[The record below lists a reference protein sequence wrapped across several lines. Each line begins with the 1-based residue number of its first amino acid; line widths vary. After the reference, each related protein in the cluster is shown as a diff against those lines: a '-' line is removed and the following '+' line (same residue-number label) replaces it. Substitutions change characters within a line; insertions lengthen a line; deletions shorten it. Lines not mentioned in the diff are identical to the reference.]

1 MSINSTLKREGI
13 EVIGPLNTLEIN
25 KIASNIS
32 EKLCTTFPEHKLDQS
47 KLFASI
53 ARLNMY
59 VAKFPTN
66 DAVAKYFYKNNSIYF
81 SNKMDLNDLNTLAI
95 HECIHFIQELK
106 NKNGRLLR
114 LGLYNLEGTR
124 NTGMALNEAAV
135 QLMASKASN
144 SNLDTV
150 KYYGM
155 DFSTESP
162 DFYPL
167 QTTLIKELAYFTGTY
182 PLFHSTLFSND
193 VFKNTFIAKSSE
205 KTYIEIERNFD
216 LLFYYESELSK
227 LSYKLATC
235 AETKAGANK
244 LKLLNQKSEKLK
256 TLIFNTT
263 LGTQNLILQN
273 CFTKEFEQIED
284 IESLKAFQTHIYNF
298 KNLLINAENYNFY
311 NDFYCDMM
319 NKLENKRELIKKYGV
334 LPISDEATRELS
346 LVQKDFYSLS
356 FLKKIFYKLSLLIE
370 DRLREKNM

>member
-13 EVIGPLNTLEIN
+13 EVIGSLNTLEIN

-32 EKLCTTFPEHKLDQS
+32 EKLCNTFPEHKLDQS

-167 QTTLIKELAYFTGTY
+167 QTALIRELAYFTGTY

-263 LGTQNLILQN
+263 LGTQNLLLQN
-273 CFTKEFEQIED
+273 CFTKEFEQIHD

-346 LVQKDFYSLS
+346 LVQNDFYSLS

>member
-13 EVIGPLNTLEIN
+13 EVIEPLNTLEIN

-273 CFTKEFEQIED
+273 CFTKEFEQIHD

>member
-1 MSINSTLKREGI
+1 MNNNQI
-13 EVIGPLNTLEIN
+13 
-25 KIASNIS
+25 SNP
-32 EKLCTTFPEHKLDQS
+32 KVGVP
-47 KLFASI
+47 
-53 ARLNMY
+53 
-59 VAKFPTN
+59 
-66 DAVAKYFYKNNSIYF
+66 
-81 SNKMDLNDLNTLAI
+81 
-95 HECIHFIQELK
+95 
-106 NKNGRLLR
+106 
-114 LGLYNLEGTR
+114 
-124 NTGMALNEAAV
+124 TGMALNEAAV

-167 QTTLIKELAYFTGTY
+167 QTALIRELAYFTGTY

-263 LGTQNLILQN
+263 LGTQNLLLQN
-273 CFTKEFEQIED
+273 CFTKEFEQIHD

-346 LVQKDFYSLS
+346 LVQNDFYSLS

>member
-13 EVIGPLNTLEIN
+13 EVIGSLNTLEIN

-167 QTTLIKELAYFTGTY
+167 QTALIRELAYFTGTY

-273 CFTKEFEQIED
+273 CFTKEFEQIHD

>member
-13 EVIGPLNTLEIN
+13 EVIGSLNTLEIN

-32 EKLCTTFPEHKLDQS
+32 EKLCNTFPEHKLDQS

-167 QTTLIKELAYFTGTY
+167 QTALIRELAYFTGTY
-182 PLFHSTLFSND
+182 PLFHSTLFSD
-193 VFKNTFIAKSSE
+193 DIFKNTFIAKSSE

-263 LGTQNLILQN
+263 LGTQNLLLQN
-273 CFTKEFEQIED
+273 CFTKEFEQIHD

-346 LVQKDFYSLS
+346 LVQNDFYSLS

>member
-167 QTTLIKELAYFTGTY
+167 QTALIRELAYFTGTY

-273 CFTKEFEQIED
+273 CFTKEFEQIHD

>member
-25 KIASNIS
+25 KIASTIS
-32 EKLCTTFPEHKLDQS
+32 EKLCATFPEHNLDQS
-47 KLFASI
+47 KLFVSI

-59 VAKFPTN
+59 VAKFPSN

-106 NKNGRLLR
+106 NKNGKLLR
-114 LGLYNLEGTR
+114 LGLYNLEGNK

-135 QLMASKASN
+135 QLMASIASE
-144 SNLDTV
+144 SSLDTV

-155 DFSTESP
+155 DFSTEST

-167 QTTLIKELAYFTGTY
+167 QTALMRELAYFTGTY

-205 KTYIEIERNFD
+205 KAYNEIEKNFD
-216 LLFYYESELSK
+216 LLVYYESELAN
-227 LSYKLATC
+227 LSYKLTTC
-235 AETKAGANK
+235 SETKSGNNR
-244 LKLLNQKSEKLK
+244 LKNLTQKSDNLK
-256 TLIFNTT
+256 KLIFNTT
-263 LGTQNLILQN
+263 LETQNIILES
-273 CFTKEFEQIED
+273 CFTKEFNQINNID
-284 IESLKAFQTHIYNF
+284 SLKAFQTHIYNF

-319 NKLENKRELIKKYGV
+319 NRLEEKRELIKKYGI
-334 LPISDEATRELS
+334 LNISEDAQKDLA
-346 LVQKDFYSLS
+346 LVQNNFYSLS
-356 FLKKIFYKLSLLIE
+356 FLKKIFYKLSLIIE
-370 DRLREKNM
+370 DGLREKNM

>member
-32 EKLCTTFPEHKLDQS
+32 EKLCNTFPEHKLDQS

-167 QTTLIKELAYFTGTY
+167 QTALIRELAYFTGTY

-216 LLFYYESELSK
+216 LLFYYEAELSK

-273 CFTKEFEQIED
+273 CFTKEFEQIHD

>member
-13 EVIGPLNTLEIN
+13 EVIGSLNTLEIN

-32 EKLCTTFPEHKLDQS
+32 EKLCNTFPEHKLDQS

-167 QTTLIKELAYFTGTY
+167 QTALIRELAYFTGTY

-273 CFTKEFEQIED
+273 CFTKEFEQIHD

>member
-1 MSINSTLKREGI
+1 
-13 EVIGPLNTLEIN
+13 
-25 KIASNIS
+25 
-32 EKLCTTFPEHKLDQS
+32 
-47 KLFASI
+47 
-53 ARLNMY
+53 
-59 VAKFPTN
+59 
-66 DAVAKYFYKNNSIYF
+66 
-81 SNKMDLNDLNTLAI
+81 MDLNDLNTLAI

-114 LGLYNLEGTR
+114 LGLYNLEGAK

-155 DFSTESP
+155 EFSTESP

-167 QTTLIKELAYFTGTY
+167 QTALIRELAYFTGTY

-193 VFKNTFIAKSSE
+193 VFKNTFIAKSNE
-205 KTYIEIERNFD
+205 KTYIEVERNFD

-227 LSYKLATC
+227 LYYKLSTC
-235 AETKAGANK
+235 SETKSGANK
-244 LKLLNQKSEKLK
+244 LKILNQKSEKLK

-273 CFTKEFEQIED
+273 CFTKEFEQIHNLD
-284 IESLKAFQTHIYNF
+284 SLKAFQTHIYNF

-319 NKLENKRELIKKYGV
+319 NRLENKRELIKKYGV
-334 LPISDEATRELS
+334 LPISDEATKELS
-346 LVQKDFYSLS
+346 LVQNNFYSLS
-356 FLKKIFYKLSLLIE
+356 FLKKLFYKLSLLIE
-370 DRLREKNM
+370 DKLREKNM

>member
-150 KYYGM
+150 KYYCM

-273 CFTKEFEQIED
+273 CFTKEFEQIHD

>member
-167 QTTLIKELAYFTGTY
+167 QTALIRELAYFTGTY

-263 LGTQNLILQN
+263 LGTQNLLLQN
-273 CFTKEFEQIED
+273 CFTKEFEQIHD